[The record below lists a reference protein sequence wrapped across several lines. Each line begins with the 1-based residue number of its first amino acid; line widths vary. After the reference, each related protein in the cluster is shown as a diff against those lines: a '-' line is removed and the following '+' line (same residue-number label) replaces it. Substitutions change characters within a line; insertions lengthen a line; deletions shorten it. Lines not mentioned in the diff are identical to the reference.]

1 MDNDKFDSEK
11 VKAQGILN
19 KEGIKPVV
27 KFFIQRFGIEAG
39 LNSIK
44 NLVAMLLYCSL
55 NEKDDAFK
63 QFIILFTQKI
73 NDDYKNNDL
82 VAFDIKGVGLNTFYE
97 SIDNNV
103 GEYSIRYTNKLPTFE
118 KGHSSGFISLHDSRF
133 WAQRNRQIFRRKNVA
148 IK

>member
-27 KFFIQRFGIEAG
+27 KLFIQRFGIEAG

-44 NLVAMLLYCSL
+44 NLVAMLLYCRL

-73 NDDYKNNDL
+73 KTID
-82 VAFDIKGVGLNTFYE
+82 FYR
-97 SIDNNV
+97 SC
-103 GEYSIRYTNKLPTFE
+103 RM
-118 KGHSSGFISLHDSRF
+118 
-133 WAQRNRQIFRRKNVA
+133 
-148 IK
+148 